1 MQHLSERAATAEAN
15 DKVWSLKEI
24 TEKALELLAT
34 HYERFFQA
42 SNQALCV
49 VDKQFDVEFD
59 QWEIL
64 AEKAAEAQREADR
77 AMAQLSQTRNG
88 HRTLAKCVR

>member
-1 MQHLSERAATAEAN
+1 M
-15 DKVWSLKEI
+15 
-24 TEKALELLAT
+24 ELLAPY
-34 HYERFFQA
+34 YERFQA
-42 SNQALCV
+42 SNQELCD

-88 HRTLAKCVR
+88 HRTLEKCVR